1 MVIPLNATQ
10 RVRLLID
17 TSYLPDGVGSRA
29 HLATGP
35 HRQST
40 ATVRSFLST
49 CQSGCGQPYDMSF
62 VGFRT

>member
-35 HRQST
+35 HRQVNRYGPLVPFNVP
-40 ATVRSFLST
+40 VRLRPT
-49 CQSGCGQPYDMSF
+49 I
-62 VGFRT
+62 